1 MISVDA
7 MKGLDARDCRAVFDK
22 VAPTC
27 NSNEFESLV
36 QSMDIIRSQL
46 TDVGKM
52 LAYELLVKLAACVAQ
67 LPQ

>member
-1 MISVDA
+1 MISISA
-7 MKGLDARDCRAVFDK
+7 MKGLDARDCKAVFDK

-36 QSMDIIRSQL
+36 QSMEIARSQL
-46 TDVGKM
+46 ADVGER

>member
-7 MKGLDARDCRAVFDK
+7 MKGLDARDCKAVFDK